1 VADRT
6 IQPPGPAAL
15 RGAGRLCSLTG
26 QVPLPPTQLLLYGF
40 APDADF
46 EGQLVGALE
55 RLESGGSLR
64 ILDALFVMRDAETGE
79 FVAVDPKG
87 RGGGGMVASL
97 LEFRLDPAKRRQA
110 TERALGADAGGET
123 LRELEKTLEPG
134 AAMAA
139 LLVEHVWARALE
151 DAVARTG
158 GTPLAS
164 EFIGATALWELASDL
179 LTAARRSGDWA
190 ESRPVR
196 PQ

>member
-1 VADRT
+1 VRE
-6 IQPPGPAAL
+6 QGN
-15 RGAGRLCSLTG
+15 SLTG
-26 QVPLPPTQLLLYGF
+26 PVPLPLTQLLLYGF

-46 EGQLVGALE
+46 EGRLVGALE

-87 RGGGGMVASL
+87 GGGGGMVVSL
-97 LEFRLDPAKRRQA
+97 LEFRLDPAKRREA
-110 TERALGADAGGET
+110 TERALGADAGGEK
-123 LRELEKTLEPG
+123 LRELEKALEPG

-151 DAVARTG
+151 DAVSRTG

-164 EFIGATALWELASDL
+164 EFTDATALGELASDL

-190 ESRPVR
+190 ESRPIR
-196 PQ
+196 P